1 MKVSRYIFI
10 LSLGLVNRDRRITTP
25 MHTDRR
31 ELIGYD
37 AEVICDRDG
46 QHFSSY
52 RLGLKLMRSPKIY
65 QY

>member
-37 AEVICDRDG
+37 AEVICDRG
-46 QHFSSY
+46 WATFY
-52 RLGLKLMRSPKIY
+52 RLGLKPLRSPKIS